1 MKRRW
6 TWGGIKWQLIL
17 IIASVAW
24 ASVLWAADP
33 VPVMTLKESIDLAL
47 KRSVLIQ
54 SAQEGVTASRAQK
67 DQAFTNF
74 LPKLSTTYNYT
85 YVSPKPVQEIPNFA
99 PFPSELAVGTQDNY
113 TWALEARQPLFAGGS
128 ILANYKANQYGIDIA
143 RLDQQ
148 TSVLDTIRDV
158 KVSYFTVLNAEK
170 IVDVSKQAVQQLE
183 AHRDMAQNFF
193 DVGLIPRNDLLKSE
207 VELAHGK
214 QSLVQADNG
223 MELARSKFNT
233 VLRQAVDTPVKL
245 EDILTYKPFE
255 LSMESCQ
262 KSALDNRPEMRLY
275 NMRLEQSREMVK
287 IARSEYYPSI
297 NAVGHY
303 ERYGDNS
310 GLNGSIYKG
319 QENWYLM
326 AVASWNFWEWGK
338 IHNKVDESRS
348 RENQASLAIENIK
361 DQITLQVRNAWLQLR
376 EAEKRIV
383 VTQKAIEQAEENFR
397 IVTEQYKEQVATS
410 TDVLDAQ
417 TLLTRAKSDYEN
429 ALGDFSIAHAQLERA
444 MGLEGR

>member
-1 MKRRW
+1 
-6 TWGGIKWQLIL
+6 
-17 IIASVAW
+17 
-24 ASVLWAADP
+24 
-33 VPVMTLKESIDLAL
+33 
-47 KRSVLIQ
+47 
-54 SAQEGVTASRAQK
+54 
-67 DQAFTNF
+67 
-74 LPKLSTTYNYT
+74 
-85 YVSPKPVQEIPNFA
+85 
-99 PFPSELAVGTQDNY
+99 LAVGTQDNY